1 MRRTAVGVF
10 MFASLSFAVGALA
23 ADRPDWAFPVT
34 DKAPPATLPDDG
46 KPKSAPGS
54 DRSYTRAQIE
64 DLYNPP
70 DWYPG
75 IHPAMPAVVA
85 HGEAPNV
92 RACAAC
98 HLPTGTGHT
107 ESANVAGMPAAYLL
121 QQMEDYKTGARKGSG
136 SMLAI
141 AKAISDEGNKASA
154 AYFASLKPRVW
165 IRVVEAETVPK
176 TYIAGGNKRVIHPDH
191 VFEPLGARI
200 IELAEDENRLLNRD
214 PGSGFVAFVP
224 KGSVEKGRARASGR
238 ATGLRILPRREQSRH
253 EGLAGAGGTHAHLS
267 RAAIVH
273 DPERRACGGQCR
285 AHESHRRQTHH
296 RRHAEH
302 GGLFRFAGTLIQP
315 PGRTR

>member
-1 MRRTAVGVF
+1 MRKTAVGVF
-10 MFASLSFAVGALA
+10 VVASLSFAVGALA

-34 DKAPPATLPDDG
+34 DKAPPAILHDDG

-107 ESANVAGMPAAYLL
+107 ESANVAGMPVAYLL

-176 TYIAGGNKRVIHPDH
+176 
-191 VFEPLGARI
+191 
-200 IELAEDENRLLNRD
+200 
-214 PGSGFVAFVP
+214 
-224 KGSVEKGRARASGR
+224 
-238 ATGLRILPRREQSRH
+238 
-253 EGLAGAGGTHAHLS
+253 
-267 RAAIVH
+267 
-273 DPERRACGGQCR
+273 
-285 AHESHRRQTHH
+285 
-296 RRHAEH
+296 
-302 GGLFRFAGTLIQP
+302 
-315 PGRTR
+315 

>member
-1 MRRTAVGVF
+1 MRKTAVGVF
-10 MFASLSFAVGALA
+10 VVASLSFAVGALA

-107 ESANVAGMPAAYLL
+107 ESANVAGMPVAYLL

-191 VFEPLGARI
+191 IFEPLGARI

-214 PGSGFVAFVP
+214 PGSGFIAFVP
-224 KGSVEKGRARASGR
+224 KGSVDRGRALAQAGGPQACASCHGENNR
-238 ATGLRILPRREQSRH
+238 GTKDLP
-253 EGLAGAGGTHAHLS
+253 GLAGRTPTYLVRQLFMIQNGERAGANVEPMKSIVAKLTTEDMLNM
-267 RAAIVH
+267 AAYFGSLE
-273 DPERRACGGQCR
+273 P
-285 AHESHRRQTHH
+285 
-296 RRHAEH
+296 
-302 GGLFRFAGTLIQP
+302 
-315 PGRTR
+315 

>member
-1 MRRTAVGVF
+1 MRKTAVGVF
-10 MFASLSFAVGALA
+10 VVASLSFAVGALA

-191 VFEPLGARI
+191 IFEPLGARI

-214 PGSGFVAFVP
+214 PGSGFIAFVP
-224 KGSVEKGRARASGR
+224 KGSVDRGRALAQAGGPQACASCHGENNR
-238 ATGLRILPRREQSRH
+238 GTKDLP
-253 EGLAGAGGTHAHLS
+253 GLAGRTPTYLVRQLFMIQNGERAGANVEPMKSIVAKLTTEDMLNM
-267 RAAIVH
+267 AAYFGSLE
-273 DPERRACGGQCR
+273 P
-285 AHESHRRQTHH
+285 
-296 RRHAEH
+296 
-302 GGLFRFAGTLIQP
+302 
-315 PGRTR
+315 

>member
-121 QQMEDYKTGARKGSG
+121 QQMEDYKTGARKRSG

-141 AKAISDEGNKASA
+141 AKAISDEGN
-154 AYFASLKPRVW
+154 
-165 IRVVEAETVPK
+165 
-176 TYIAGGNKRVIHPDH
+176 
-191 VFEPLGARI
+191 
-200 IELAEDENRLLNRD
+200 
-214 PGSGFVAFVP
+214 
-224 KGSVEKGRARASGR
+224 
-238 ATGLRILPRREQSRH
+238 
-253 EGLAGAGGTHAHLS
+253 
-267 RAAIVH
+267 
-273 DPERRACGGQCR
+273 
-285 AHESHRRQTHH
+285 
-296 RRHAEH
+296 
-302 GGLFRFAGTLIQP
+302 
-315 PGRTR
+315 

>member
-1 MRRTAVGVF
+1 MRKTAVGVF
-10 MFASLSFAVGALA
+10 VVASLSFAVGALA

-107 ESANVAGMPAAYLL
+107 ESANVAGMPVAYLL

-224 KGSVEKGRARASGR
+224 KGSVDRGRALAQAGGPQACASCHGENNR
-238 ATGLRILPRREQSRH
+238 GTKDLP
-253 EGLAGAGGTHAHLS
+253 GLAGRTPTYLVRQLFMIQNGERAGANVEPMKSIVAKLTTEDMLNM
-267 RAAIVH
+267 AAYFGSLE
-273 DPERRACGGQCR
+273 P
-285 AHESHRRQTHH
+285 
-296 RRHAEH
+296 
-302 GGLFRFAGTLIQP
+302 
-315 PGRTR
+315 

>member
-1 MRRTAVGVF
+1 MRKTAVGVF
-10 MFASLSFAVGALA
+10 VVASLSFAVGALA

-34 DKAPPATLPDDG
+34 DKAPPAILPDDG

-107 ESANVAGMPAAYLL
+107 ESANVAGMPVAYLL

-191 VFEPLGARI
+191 IFEPLGARI

-214 PGSGFVAFVP
+214 PGSGFIAFVP
-224 KGSVEKGRARASGR
+224 KGSVDRGRALAQAGGPQACASCHGENNR
-238 ATGLRILPRREQSRH
+238 GTKDLP
-253 EGLAGAGGTHAHLS
+253 GLAGRTPTYLVRQLFMIQNGERAGANVEPMKSIVAKLTTEDMLNM
-267 RAAIVH
+267 AAYFGSLE
-273 DPERRACGGQCR
+273 P
-285 AHESHRRQTHH
+285 
-296 RRHAEH
+296 
-302 GGLFRFAGTLIQP
+302 
-315 PGRTR
+315 

>member
-224 KGSVEKGRARASGR
+224 KGSVDKGRALVQAGGPQACASCHGENNR
-238 ATGLRILPRREQSRH
+238 GTKDLP
-253 EGLAGAGGTHAHLS
+253 GLAGRTPTYLVRQLFMIQNGERAGANVEPMKSIVAKLTTEDMLNM
-267 RAAIVH
+267 AAYFGSLE
-273 DPERRACGGQCR
+273 P
-285 AHESHRRQTHH
+285 
-296 RRHAEH
+296 
-302 GGLFRFAGTLIQP
+302 
-315 PGRTR
+315 

>member
-141 AKAISDEGNKASA
+141 AKAISDAGNKASA
-154 AYFASLKPRVW
+154 AYCASLKPRVW

-224 KGSVEKGRARASGR
+224 KGSVDKGRALVQAGGPQACASCHGENNR
-238 ATGLRILPRREQSRH
+238 GTKDLP
-253 EGLAGAGGTHAHLS
+253 GLAGRTPTYLVRQLFMIQNGERAGANVEPMK
-267 RAAIVH
+267 AIVAKLTTE
-273 DPERRACGGQCR
+273 DMLNMAAYFGSLEP
-285 AHESHRRQTHH
+285 
-296 RRHAEH
+296 
-302 GGLFRFAGTLIQP
+302 
-315 PGRTR
+315 

>member
-1 MRRTAVGVF
+1 MRKTAVGVF
-10 MFASLSFAVGALA
+10 VVASLSFAVGALA

-107 ESANVAGMPAAYLL
+107 ESANVAGMPVAYLL

-214 PGSGFVAFVP
+214 PGSGFIAFVP
-224 KGSVEKGRARASGR
+224 KGSVDRGRALAQAGGPQACASCHGENNR
-238 ATGLRILPRREQSRH
+238 GTKDLP
-253 EGLAGAGGTHAHLS
+253 GLAGRTPTYLVRQLFMIQNGERAGANVEPMKSIVAKLTTEDMLNM
-267 RAAIVH
+267 AAYFGSLE
-273 DPERRACGGQCR
+273 P
-285 AHESHRRQTHH
+285 
-296 RRHAEH
+296 
-302 GGLFRFAGTLIQP
+302 
-315 PGRTR
+315 

>member
-1 MRRTAVGVF
+1 MRKTAVGVF
-10 MFASLSFAVGALA
+10 VVASLSFAVGALA

-34 DKAPPATLPDDG
+34 DKAPPAILPDDG

-107 ESANVAGMPAAYLL
+107 ESANVAGMPVAYLL

-191 VFEPLGARI
+191 IFEPLGARI

-224 KGSVEKGRARASGR
+224 KGSVEKGRALVQAGGPQACASCHGENNR
-238 ATGLRILPRREQSRH
+238 GTKDLP
-253 EGLAGAGGTHAHLS
+253 GLAGRTPTYLVRQLFMIQNGERAGANVEPMKSIVAKLTTEDMLNM
-267 RAAIVH
+267 AAYFGSLE
-273 DPERRACGGQCR
+273 P
-285 AHESHRRQTHH
+285 
-296 RRHAEH
+296 
-302 GGLFRFAGTLIQP
+302 
-315 PGRTR
+315 

>member
-141 AKAISDEGNKASA
+141 AKAISDAGNKASA

-224 KGSVEKGRARASGR
+224 KGSVDKGRALVQAGGPQACASCHGENNR
-238 ATGLRILPRREQSRH
+238 GTKDLP
-253 EGLAGAGGTHAHLS
+253 GLAGRTPTYLVRQLFMIQNGERAGANVEPMK
-267 RAAIVH
+267 AIVAKLTTE
-273 DPERRACGGQCR
+273 DMLNMAAYFGSLEP
-285 AHESHRRQTHH
+285 
-296 RRHAEH
+296 
-302 GGLFRFAGTLIQP
+302 
-315 PGRTR
+315 

>member
-1 MRRTAVGVF
+1 MRKTAVGVF
-10 MFASLSFAVGALA
+10 VVASLSFAVGALA

-176 TYIAGGNKRVIHPDH
+176 TYIAGGNKRVVHPDH
-191 VFEPLGARI
+191 IFEPLGARI

-214 PGSGFVAFVP
+214 PGSGFIAFVP
-224 KGSVEKGRARASGR
+224 KGSVDRGRALAQAGGPQACASCHGENNR
-238 ATGLRILPRREQSRH
+238 GTKDLP
-253 EGLAGAGGTHAHLS
+253 GLAGRTPTYLVRQLFMIQNGERAGANVEPMKSIVAKLTTEDMLNM
-267 RAAIVH
+267 AAYFGSLE
-273 DPERRACGGQCR
+273 P
-285 AHESHRRQTHH
+285 
-296 RRHAEH
+296 
-302 GGLFRFAGTLIQP
+302 
-315 PGRTR
+315 

>member
-214 PGSGFVAFVP
+214 PGSGFIAFVP
-224 KGSVEKGRARASGR
+224 KGSVDRGRALAQAGGPQACASCHGENNR
-238 ATGLRILPRREQSRH
+238 GTKDLP
-253 EGLAGAGGTHAHLS
+253 GLAGRTPTYLVRQLFMIQNGERAGANVEPMKSIVAKLTTEDMLNM
-267 RAAIVH
+267 AAYFGSLE
-273 DPERRACGGQCR
+273 P
-285 AHESHRRQTHH
+285 
-296 RRHAEH
+296 
-302 GGLFRFAGTLIQP
+302 
-315 PGRTR
+315 